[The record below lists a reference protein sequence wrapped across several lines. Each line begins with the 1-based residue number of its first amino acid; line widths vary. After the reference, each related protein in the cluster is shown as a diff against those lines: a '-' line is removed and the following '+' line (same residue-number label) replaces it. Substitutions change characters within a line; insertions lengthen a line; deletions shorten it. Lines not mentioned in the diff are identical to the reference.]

1 MALYVVTGVHLDAHG
16 RVVFARMQRAD
27 GATNA
32 LQGQPQEREAHD
44 IANMIATGD
53 EIHSVF
59 IVPGSTVLGPKFRS
73 VVFANGS
80 EGIELEQDFPGRR
93 VQDLFL
99 F

>member
-16 RVVFARMQRAD
+16 RVIRARMQRA
-27 GATNA
+27 
-32 LQGQPQEREAHD
+32 LHGQPEEREAHE

-59 IVPGSTVLGPKFRS
+59 IVPRGTVQGPKFRR

-80 EGIELEQDFPGRR
+80 EGIELEQDVPGHR
-93 VQDLFL
+93 VQDLVL